1 MFFCASFCI
10 QLYPFSCKTTKDF
23 LFKYKRLAP
32 SQSGQTKPLQVVI
45 FLLQADHS
53 PVDSQRRRSDSFRSF
68 LQGQLYRVSCFVF
81 LQSAFL

>member
-1 MFFCASFCI
+1 MFFVPLFVSSYILLVAK
-10 QLYPFSCKTTKDF
+10 QLKIYY
-23 LFKYKRLAP
+23 LNVRGLAP
-32 SQSGQTKPLQVVI
+32 CQSGQTKPLQVVI